1 MQSSDMLSNTKAM
14 EVDENGGLED
24 NLSDEENI
32 HIVEE
37 DIGTLKIKVVFDEA
51 NRILLKQCPNY
62 SSKTK

>member
-1 MQSSDMLSNTKAM
+1 M

-24 NLSDEENI
+24 NLSDEENN

-37 DIGTLKIKVVFDEA
+37 DIGTLEMKVGFDEA
-51 NRILLKQCPNY
+51 NRILLQQCPNY